1 MKQHSQHTRSLIV
14 VLFNP
19 YQHILSVYML
29 CETIELKSGALWKTL
44 RRAGKQDLVAGEM
57 VVVCPRCHVAFVVK
71 DKEVEVTAPV

>member
-1 MKQHSQHTRSLIV
+1 
-14 VLFNP
+14 
-19 YQHILSVYML
+19 ML

-57 VVVCPRCHVAFVVK
+57 VVICPRCHVAFVVK